1 MEYTEKD
8 MNILI
13 AEDEKPLQKILSLYL
28 TKADFTVL
36 TADDGDIWAEQKEA
50 IVNHVL
56 PWSTFARQAI
66 QREMTDFTC
75 LSEDRLVQQ
84 TTYGTDITVTANFTH
99 REYTGNGITVPADSV
114 LIQTPEGNSV
124 YSPK

>member
-1 MEYTEKD
+1 MKD
-8 MNILI
+8 VEHVRMLKEFLYNIP
-13 AEDEKPLQKILSLYL
+13 PLFHL
-28 TKADFTVL
+28 
-36 TADDGDIWAEQKEA
+36 DGDVWAEQKEA

-99 REYTGNGITVPADSV
+99 KEYTGNGITVPADSV